1 VLGFAQL
8 LEQASDLPE
17 PYRPWV
23 ARILSSGRHLVGV
36 VDDLLDLSSA
46 QSGGMRLNV
55 QPLDPVSV
63 LQDAW
68 SMLAERARGAG
79 ISYVANWRDD
89 KDLTVLADR
98 QRLRQVFANLLSN
111 AIKYN
116 HAGGRVEVSAARANA
131 RVELL
136 IVDTGLGM
144 DDAQLERIFQ
154 PFERLGA
161 EVSDIPG
168 TGLGLALSRQLVVSM
183 GGEIRVASERGR
195 GTTFT
200 VALRAAH

>member
-1 VLGFAQL
+1 
-8 LEQASDLPE
+8 
-17 PYRPWV
+17 
-23 ARILSSGRHLVGV
+23 V
-36 VDDLLDLSSA
+36 VD
-46 QSGGMRLNV
+46 
-55 QPLDPVSV
+55 
-63 LQDAW
+63 
-68 SMLAERARGAG
+68 
-79 ISYVANWRDD
+79 
-89 KDLTVLADR
+89 ADR

-116 HAGGRVEVSAARANA
+116 QAGGRVEVSAARANA